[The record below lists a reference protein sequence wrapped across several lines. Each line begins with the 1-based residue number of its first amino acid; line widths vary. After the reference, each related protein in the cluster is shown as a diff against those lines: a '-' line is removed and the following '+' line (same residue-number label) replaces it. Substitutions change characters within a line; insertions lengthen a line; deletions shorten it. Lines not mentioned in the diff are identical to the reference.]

1 MTMSPLVT
9 YVKKG
14 LSNCYMPEKGCWSY
28 IFHLDGRE
36 TPNQSLPAWDT
47 FYSLNVILG
56 LAVAS
61 HSHEEKGYDLTAM
74 LKQNAQHLLERP
86 VPTYAFGMALWAA
99 AELGT
104 SLEAPVYSH
113 IRNLVF
119 NRKHWNEF
127 RAQDI
132 GLLLSGISQQ
142 KTKGSKDFEE
152 EAHALF
158 AFIKQHFR
166 APSGLFYDTA
176 TGCRKNFSSFATQT
190 YLITSFYHY
199 GTAYGNEEALALA
212 DISVKKLLALQ
223 GPDGEWPWFYN
234 SSKGIVIDNYEVYSV
249 HQGGMAPL
257 FLAFAE
263 KRGLPGAREAIIKG
277 FNWLFGNNQLK
288 QSMMIPERGM
298 FYRSIIRKGEL
309 ISKKKRVLR
318 AIINSITG
326 SSDHYIPPSQLTL
339 RQECRSYELGWMLYS
354 FGNRTDLPQITE
366 HPEFINAN
374 NRFS

>member
-1 MTMSPLVT
+1 
-9 YVKKG
+9 
-14 LSNCYMPEKGCWSY
+14 MPEKGCWSY
-28 IFHLDGRE
+28 IYHLDGRE
-36 TPNQSLPAWDT
+36 APNESLPAWDT

-56 LAVAS
+56 LAACS
-61 HSHEEKGYDLTAM
+61 HNHEEKSYDLEMM

-99 AELGT
+99 AELGK
-104 SLEAPVYSH
+104 SLEAPVYSR

-119 NRKHWNEF
+119 NRKGWVEF

-142 KTKGSKDFEE
+142 KMKGSNDFEE
-152 EAHALF
+152 EAHALYHC
-158 AFIKQHFR
+158 IKQHYL

-176 TGCRKNFSSFATQT
+176 TGFRKNFSSFATQT

-212 DISVKKLLALQ
+212 DASVKKLMLLQ
-223 GPDGEWPWFYN
+223 GPEGEWPWFYN
-234 SSKGIVIDNYEVYSV
+234 SSRGIVIDNYEVYSV

-263 KRGLPGAREAIIKG
+263 KRGIPGAHEAIIKG

-288 QSMMIPERGM
+288 QSMMIPEKGM

-309 ISKKKRVLR
+309 ISKKRRIAR
-318 AIINSITG
+318 AIVNSITG
-326 SSDHYIPPSQLTL
+326 TSDHYAPPSQLTL
-339 RQECRSYELGWMLYS
+339 RKECRSYELGWMLYS
-354 FGNRTDLPQITE
+354 FGSRTDLPQITE
-366 HPEFINAN
+366 HPEFITAN
-374 NRFS
+374 NRHS